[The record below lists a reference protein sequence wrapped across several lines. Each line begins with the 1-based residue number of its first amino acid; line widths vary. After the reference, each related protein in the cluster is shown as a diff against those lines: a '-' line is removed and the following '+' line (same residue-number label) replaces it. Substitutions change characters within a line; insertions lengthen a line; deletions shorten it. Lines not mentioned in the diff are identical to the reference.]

1 MATIRQEK
9 IARLLLKELGIIF
22 QRESKTWFDGAF
34 ITVTI
39 VRPTPDL
46 SIAKVYLS
54 IWGVPDKEKALEN
67 VKDHHGH
74 IRRQLGNNVR
84 HQLRIVPEFQ
94 FYIDDSLDY
103 AENIEKL
110 LKQ

>member
-1 MATIRQEK
+1 MASIRQEK
-9 IARLLLKELGIIF
+9 ISRLLQRELGTIF
-22 QRESKTWFDGAF
+22 QRESKTWFEGAF
-34 ITVTI
+34 ITVTT
-39 VRPTPDL
+39 VRVSPDL

-54 IWGVPDKEKALEN
+54 IWGVPDKEKTLET
-67 VKDHHGH
+67 VQSQHGN
-74 IRRQLGNNVR
+74 IRRHLGNNVR

-103 AENIEKL
+103 AENIENL